1 MIVTNDNN
9 DDDDYDMLVRS
20 CLTSL
25 LLVVGRF
32 FFSLGH

>member
-9 DDDDYDMLVRS
+9 DDDDYDMLVGF

-32 FFSLGH
+32 FFH